1 MAVQK
6 ISEMTSATVLLDEDI
21 IPILQSNTN
30 KKITVSLL
38 RDYNKLKNMPS
49 INGVTLVED
58 KKLNDLN
65 IIESN
70 QGIIINSNTKKTL
83 KLDPPTDL
91 EMETRANVNK
101 PITVK
106 TADKMAKET
115 AHQEMSDTYNPN
127 SQANLTQ
134 GESQP
139 VSYKAAKQYIE
150 EIKEELNN
158 EINLKAPTNSPTFT
172 GTPKAPD
179 VAKGTNNTQI
189 ANTAYVQTELLDYIK
204 KNQGTNNSGK
214 FLGIN
219 EQGLVENK
227 EVSIESL
234 GGQHKDFIVNITILD
249 DQTTVTADKTYIEI
263 TEANSKGRNCYAIID
278 GGKVPFIGTTSE
290 GHFFSTVIYNGS
302 STIIA
307 YIQIALNNVVI
318 FYFKPFEP
326 PMADSFHFGGVKV
339 NPKLSIDNDYT
350 VPILID
356 EEGFLWGT
364 QSSSGGNG
372 GDNGG
377 IDVRWDE
384 EQQAI
389 IFSDDG
395 ADDREEKESTDTA
408 VTILPNKLY
417 VFPEMTTLNVTLATP
432 TSNVMT
438 NEYHFFF
445 ISGATATTF
454 SLVNQDGSQIYSDT
468 YSIEANMKYEVS
480 ILENVAYIKGV
491 SISGT

>member
-1 MAVQK
+1 MATQK

-49 INGVTLVED
+49 INGITLVGD

-70 QGIIINSNTKKTL
+70 QGIIINSNTQKTL

-150 EIKEELNN
+150 EVKEELNN
-158 EINLKAPTNSPTFT
+158 EIDLKAFTNSPTFT
-172 GTPKAPD
+172 GTPKAPN
-179 VAKGTNNTQI
+179 VAKGTSNTQI

-234 GGQHKDFIVNITILD
+234 GGQHKDFIVNITISH
-249 DQTTVTADKTYIEI
+249 DQMSATADKTYEEI
-263 TEANSKGRNCYAIID
+263 TEANNKGYNCYAIID
-278 GGKVPFIGTTSE
+278 GEKVPFIATTDD
-290 GHFFSTVIYNGS
+290 GHFFSVVIYNGS
-302 STIIA
+302 YTIIT
-307 YIQIALNNVVI
+307 YVQIALNNVVT
-318 FYFKPFEP
+318 FYFKRFEP
-326 PMADSFHFGGVKV
+326 SMADEFYLGGVKASS
-339 NPKLSIDNDYT
+339 KLSTDNNYT

-356 EEGFLWGT
+356 DDGFLWGA
-364 QSSSGGNG
+364 QSSSGGSG
-372 GDNGG
+372 SDSGG

-384 EQQAI
+384 EQQAV

-395 ADDREEKESTDTA
+395 ADDREEKENTDTN

-417 VFPEMTTLNVTLATP
+417 VFPEMATLNVTLATP

-480 ILENVAYIKGV
+480 VLEDVAYIRGV
-491 SISGT
+491 ANSA

>member
-21 IPILQSNTN
+21 VPILQSNTN

-49 INGVTLVED
+49 INGVTLVGD
-58 KKLNDLN
+58 KKLNNLN

-70 QGIIINSNTKKTL
+70 QGIIINSNTQKTL

-91 EMETRANVNK
+91 EMETRADVNK

-115 AHQEMSDTYNPN
+115 AHQEMSDSYNPN
-127 SQANLTQ
+127 SQDNLSQ
-134 GESQP
+134 GEVQP
-139 VSYKAAKQYIE
+139 VSYKAVKQYIGE
-150 EIKEELNN
+150 VKNELNN
-158 EINLKAPTNSPTFT
+158 KINLKAPINSPTFT
-172 GTPKAPD
+172 GTPKTPD

-189 ANTAYVQTELLDYIK
+189 ANTAYVQTELLDYVK
-204 KNQGTNNSGK
+204 KNQGTTNSGK

-227 EVSIESL
+227 EVSVESL
-234 GGQHKDFIVNITILD
+234 GAQYENFFVNID
-249 DQTTVTADKTYIEI
+249 DSSIPNTADKTFAELQ
-263 TEANSKGRNCYAIID
+263 EAYNKGANCYAILGGARIPLLGFNEQYFIFQLPYFATGGEYNNIAMITID
-278 GGKVPFIGTTSE
+278 NENSVDS
-290 GHFFSTVIYNGS
+290 
-302 STIIA
+302 II
-307 YIQIALNNVVI
+307 
-318 FYFKPFEP
+318 FPFEP
-326 PMADSFHFGGVKV
+326 SIADDFRFGGVKASS
-339 NPKLSIDNDYT
+339 KLPTDNDYT

-356 EEGFLWGT
+356 DEGFLWGT
-364 QSSSGGNG
+364 QSSSGGSSS
-372 GDNGG
+372 DNGG

-384 EQQAI
+384 EQQAV

-395 ADDREEKESTDTA
+395 ADDREEKENTDTN

-417 VFPEMTTLNVTLATP
+417 VFPEMATLNVTLATP

-480 ILENVAYIKGV
+480 VLENVAYIKGV
-491 SISGT
+491 SIRGT